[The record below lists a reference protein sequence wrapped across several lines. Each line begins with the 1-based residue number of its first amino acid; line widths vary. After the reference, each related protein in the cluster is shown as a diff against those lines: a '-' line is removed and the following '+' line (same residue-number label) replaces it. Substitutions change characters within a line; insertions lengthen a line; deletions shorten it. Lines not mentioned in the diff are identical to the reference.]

1 LSGEEAMMVS
11 VVVHGVGPESIRG
24 PSERRTFR
32 HGVRRIG
39 LGVFFAS
46 VAVNAVLGIY
56 ALLAPDW
63 GETQT
68 KILLTSLCVTG
79 AVLLALACEPA
90 WERRLLGPVPY
101 AGAILGAVAFAMT
114 IVAIWTET
122 DNETAAKALGSTFTI
137 AAACVVASLV
147 ALVRLPPGH
156 EWVVRVTLGLLAVG
170 AVIDALVWWLPGDE
184 TVGRAL
190 GSTFT
195 IAVACAV
202 AILLALARLAPRHR
216 WVFDVT
222 LGLLAFG
229 ALMLS
234 AVYWFGD
241 DPPEIYLRTMG
252 VVLIAFAAF
261 AVTVPVLHWIDRGA
275 LAAAEAGTGAVR
287 FCPHCGK
294 KLAGEVRVQLE
305 CGRCGREFTI
315 TPNVPT

>member
-1 LSGEEAMMVS
+1 MMMS
-11 VVVHGVGPESIRG
+11 VVVQNVGPGSIRG

-56 ALLAPDW
+56 ALLAPNW
-63 GETQT
+63 GDTQT

-79 AVLLALACEPA
+79 AVLLALANEPA

-101 AGAILGAVAFAMT
+101 AGATLGAAAFAMT

-122 DNETAAKALGSTFTI
+122 ENETAGKALGSTFTI
-137 AAACVVASLV
+137 AVACTVASLV

-156 EWVVRVTLGLLAVG
+156 EWVVRVTLGLLGVG
-170 AVIDALVWWLPGDE
+170 AAIDALVWWLPGNE
-184 TVGRAL
+184 TVGKAM
-190 GSTFT
+190 GSTFA
-195 IAVACAV
+195 IAVACAL
-202 AILLALARLAPRHR
+202 AILLALARLAPRHC

-222 LGLLAFG
+222 LGLLAIG
-229 ALMLS
+229 AAML
-234 AVYWFGD
+234 AVTFWFGD
-241 DPPEIYLRTMG
+241 DPPEFYLRTMG
-252 VVLIAFAAF
+252 VVLIAFVAF

-275 LAAAEAGTGAVR
+275 LAAAEAGAGAVR

-294 KLAGEVRVQLE
+294 KLAAEFGVQFE
-305 CGRCGREFTI
+305 CGRCGRGFTI
-315 TPNVPT
+315 TPNVST